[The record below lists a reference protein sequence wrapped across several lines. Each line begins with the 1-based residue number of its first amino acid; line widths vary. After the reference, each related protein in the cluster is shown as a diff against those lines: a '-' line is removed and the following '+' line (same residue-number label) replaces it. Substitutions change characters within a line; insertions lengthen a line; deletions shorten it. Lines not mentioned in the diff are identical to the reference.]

1 MYSDS
6 KGRRLS
12 PGGSPYG
19 SELAWDGNNRR
30 SIADGYLK
38 YLAFP
43 QPRPDFGYRDFNF
56 DTDPAKIAA
65 QSAIYDPVAPGERP
79 DLSAFHAAGG
89 KLISYHGWADPGVP
103 PESMLDFYAKITG
116 HEGGI
121 DAVRKWY
128 RVFMISGMHHCRG
141 GNAPNTFD
149 FLPAIIAWVE
159 KDAAP
164 NGIRATQFA
173 DDTTT
178 VERTRPLFAYPSVAR
193 YSGSKDPND
202 AANWREMPATTARN
216 DNIDWIWAPQK

>member
-1 MYSDS
+1 
-6 KGRRLS
+6 
-12 PGGSPYG
+12 
-19 SELAWDGNNRR
+19 
-30 SIADGYLK
+30 
-38 YLAFP
+38 
-43 QPRPDFGYRDFNF
+43 
-56 DTDPAKIAA
+56 
-65 QSAIYDPVAPGERP
+65 
-79 DLSAFHAAGG
+79 
-89 KLISYHGWADPGVP
+89 
-103 PESMLDFYAKITG
+103 MLDFYAKITG